1 MANYLVTGG
10 AGFIGSNIVER
21 LLHDGHF
28 VRVLDNFSNGKRE
41 NIYEFEKKTNFELI
55 EGDVRDLHIC
65 QTACKDIDFVLHQAA
80 LGSVPRSIAEPINS
94 NANNV
99 DGTLNML
106 VAAKDS
112 NVKRFVSASSSSVY
126 GNNPNIS
133 ADMPRNEEMRE
144 NPLSPYAITKFAM
157 ELYAKRFY
165 SIYGL
170 ETIVLRY
177 FNVFGKRQNPHSQ
190 YAAVI
195 PIFAKK
201 LMNNEQVTIFGD
213 GEQSRDFSFVENVIH
228 ANLLACQAPSNAAGE
243 VFNIACGERITLN
256 NVYNKVAE
264 LLEKD
269 LKPIYK
275 EDRPGDIKHSLAD
288 ISKAKT
294 LLGYQPLY
302 SFYEGIEKTI
312 SWYKDN
318 L

>member
-21 LLHDGHF
+21 LLQDGHF

-41 NIYEFEKKTNFELI
+41 NIYEFEKETNFELI

-112 NVKRFVSASSSSVY
+112 KVKRFVSASSSSVY
-126 GNNPNIS
+126 GNNPKIS

-228 ANLLACQAPSNAAGE
+228 ANLLACQASSNAAGK

-264 LLEKD
+264 LLKKD
-269 LKPIYK
+269 LKPIYTG
-275 EDRPGDIKHSLAD
+275 DRPGDIKHSLAD

-294 LLGYQPLY
+294 LLGYQPIY

-312 SWYKDN
+312 LWYKAN

>member
-21 LLHDGHF
+21 LLSDGHF

-41 NIYEFEKKTNFELI
+41 NIYEFEKNSHFELI

-65 QTACKDIDFVLHQAA
+65 QTACKDIDYVLHQAA
-80 LGSVPRSIAEPINS
+80 LGSVPRSISEPINS

-106 VAAKDS
+106 VAAKDTK
-112 NVKRFVSASSSSVY
+112 VKRFVSASSSSVY
-126 GNNPNIS
+126 GNNPKIS
-133 ADMPRNEEMRE
+133 ADEPRNEEMRE

-157 ELYAKRFY
+157 ELYAKRFH

-243 VFNIACGERITLN
+243 VFNIACGQRITLN
-256 NVYNKVAE
+256 EVYFKVAE

-269 LKPIYK
+269 LKPIYGD
-275 EDRPGDIKHSLAD
+275 DRHGDIKHSLAD
-288 ISKAKT
+288 ISKAKA

-302 SFYEGIEKTI
+302 TFYEGIEKTI
-312 SWYKDN
+312 NWYKEN

>member
-1 MANYLVTGG
+1 MSNFLVTGG

-21 LLHDGHF
+21 LLNEGHY

-41 NIYEFEKKTNFELI
+41 NILEFEKNSHFELI

-65 QTACKDIDFVLHQAA
+65 QTACKDIEFVLHEAA

-106 VAAKDS
+106 VAAKDA
-112 NVKRFVSASSSSVY
+112 KIRRFVSASSSSVY

-133 ADMPRNEEMRE
+133 PDLPRNEEMRE

-177 FNVFGKRQNPHSQ
+177 FNVFGKKQNPHSQ

-195 PIFAKK
+195 PIITKK
-201 LMNNEQVTIFGD
+201 LLNNETFTIFGD
-213 GEQSRDFSFVENVIH
+213 GNQSRDFSYVENVIH
-228 ANLLACQAPSNAAGE
+228 ANILACKASSLAAGE
-243 VFNIACGERITLN
+243 VFNIACGQRITLN
-256 NVYNKVAE
+256 EVYNTIAK
-264 LLEKD
+264 LLNKKS
-269 LKPIYK
+269 KPTYSN
-275 EDRPGDIKHSLAD
+275 DRPGDIKHSLAD

-294 LLGYQPLY
+294 LLGYEPLFN
-302 SFYEGIEKTI
+302 FYEGIEKTI
-312 SWYKDN
+312 NWYKEH

>member
-1 MANYLVTGG
+1 
-10 AGFIGSNIVER
+10 
-21 LLHDGHF
+21 
-28 VRVLDNFSNGKRE
+28 
-41 NIYEFEKKTNFELI
+41 
-55 EGDVRDLHIC
+55 
-65 QTACKDIDFVLHQAA
+65 
-80 LGSVPRSIAEPINS
+80 
-94 NANNV
+94 
-99 DGTLNML
+99 ML

>member
-1 MANYLVTGG
+1 MSNFLVTGG

-21 LLHDGHF
+21 LLNDGHY

-41 NIYEFEKKTNFELI
+41 NILEFDRNPRFELV
-55 EGDVRDLHIC
+55 EGDVRDLHTC
-65 QTACKDIDFVLHQAA
+65 QTACKDIEYVLHQAA

-106 VAAKDS
+106 FAAKDA
-112 NVKRFVSASSSSVY
+112 KIRRFVSASSSSVY
-126 GNNPNIS
+126 GNNLKIS
-133 ADMPRNEEMRE
+133 PDLPRNEEMRE

-165 SIYGL
+165 NIYGL

-195 PIFAKK
+195 PIITKK
-201 LMNNEQVTIFGD
+201 LLNNETFTIFGD
-213 GEQSRDFSFVENVIH
+213 GSQSRDFSYVDNVIH
-228 ANLLACQAPSNAAGE
+228 ANILACKASKSAAGE
-243 VFNIACGERITLN
+243 VFNIACGQRITLN
-256 NVYNKVAE
+256 EVYNTIAKILNNE
-264 LLEKD
+264 
-269 LKPIYK
+269 LKPIYAN
-275 EDRPGDIKHSLAD
+275 DRPGDIKHSLAD
-288 ISKAKT
+288 ISKSKE
-294 LLGYQPLY
+294 LLSYEPVY
-302 SFYEGIEKTI
+302 NFYEGIDKTI
-312 SWYKDN
+312 KWYKEH

>member
-65 QTACKDIDFVLHQAA
+65 QTACKNIDFVLHQAA

-312 SWYKDN
+312 SWYKDK

>member
-65 QTACKDIDFVLHQAA
+65 QTACKNIDFVLHQAA

>member
-312 SWYKDN
+312 SWYKDK